1 MQWDVFCRV
10 VDNFGDVGVC
20 WRLAADLAARGETVR
35 LFIDDVGALAWMA
48 PGGAAG
54 VSVLPWPLDRAVASA
69 APVGDVVV
77 EAFGCDPPPAF
88 VTLMA
93 AKPRPPLW
101 INLEYLSAEAYVERC
116 HGLPSP
122 QASGLVKRF
131 FYPGFTAASGGLL
144 REPGLL
150 QQQAAF
156 DATAWLQS
164 LGITRQAGERV
175 VSLFCYAAA
184 DLPSLLA
191 LLERQ
196 PTLLLACAGAAT
208 EKARACLGNGLQRG
222 GLRAIALPLLSQ
234 VDYDHLLWACDL
246 NFVRGEDSFVRAQW
260 AGRPFVWQAYPQSD
274 GAHGAK
280 LDAFLARFL
289 ADAEP
294 GFADGLAG
302 LWRDWNCLGSR
313 TLELPPQQL
322 WQTHALRWRD
332 NLLAQDD
339 LCSQLLH
346 LARPGN

>member
-20 WRLAADLAARGETVR
+20 WRLAADLASRGEEVR
-35 LFIDDVGALAWMA
+35 LFIDDASALSWMA
-48 PGGAAG
+48 PGGTPR
-54 VSVLPWPLDRAVASA
+54 VRVLPWQVAA
-69 APVGDVVV
+69 DPATAMPVGEVVV

-88 VTLMA
+88 VAQMA
-93 AKPRPPLW
+93 ARPRPPWW
-101 INLEYLSAEAYVERC
+101 INLEYLSAETYVERC

-131 FYPGFTAASGGLL
+131 FYPGFTRATGGLL
-144 REPGLL
+144 REPDL
-150 QQQAAF
+150 QQRQATF
-156 DATAWLQS
+156 DAATWLQS
-164 LGITRQAGERV
+164 LGLARRSGERV
-175 VSLFCYAAA
+175 VSLFCYDTA
-184 DLPSLLA
+184 DVPSLRA

-196 PTLLLACAGAAT
+196 PTLLLVCAGPAV
-208 EKARACLGNGLQRG
+208 EKLRTCLGNSLQRG
-222 GLRAIALPLLSQ
+222 GLRAITLPLLSQ
-234 VDYDHLLWACDL
+234 IDYDHLLWSCDL

-260 AGRPFVWQAYPQSD
+260 AGRPFVWQAYPQDD

-302 LWRDWNCLGSR
+302 LWRGWNGLGDR
-313 TLELPPQQL
+313 TLELPQPQP

-339 LCSQLLH
+339 LCSRLLH
-346 LARPGN
+346 LARSGH